1 MTDVETQDRLKISTG
16 GDAGPY
22 LMLPLQ
28 QLEDVLRLL
37 KTHNVT
43 FSVEDDAMQLD
54 GRPAIAI
61 VNFGRD
67 TDPGQL
73 QQLLDAA

>member
-1 MTDVETQDRLKISTG
+1 MTDVETQDQLKISTD

-28 QLEDVLRLL
+28 QLDDVLRLL
-37 KTHNVT
+37 KTHGVT
-43 FSVEDDAMQLD
+43 FSVDDDAILLD

-67 TDPGQL
+67 TDPRQL
-73 QQLLDAA
+73 QRLLDAA